1 MVETVTRAVCIAIK
15 EDRWYTTR
23 TIGWKILDVDSDEVL
38 AIGPFLLPLKEQ
50 VREKYGDVHFVY
62 IS

>member
-1 MVETVTRAVCIAIK
+1 MEQKITKVVCIPIK

-50 VREKYGDVHFVY
+50 VRRKYGEVTFTS
-62 IS
+62 IW